1 MPWWGWIVLGAALLA
16 AESVVDAQFFLVFF
30 GAAALITGALAAL
43 GLAGPVWL
51 QWTIFGA
58 LCVVGALTFRRRL
71 YERIRSSAGEVGQ
84 STVGELAVVRE
95 PIAPAGADRWSCAAR
110 SGARTTP
117 APRRSPRARPR
128 AWRASPASSS
138 SSTATPDPEPAQ
150 EDPGWT
156 RSS

>member
-58 LCVVGALTFRRRL
+58 LCVVGAATFRRRL
-71 YERIRSSAGEVGQ
+71 YARIRSSAGEVGQ
-84 STVGELAVVRE
+84 STVGELAVARE
-95 PIAPAGADRWSCAAR
+95 PIAPGGRGQVELR
-110 SGARTTP
+110 GTV
-117 APRRSPRARPR
+117 
-128 AWRASPASSS
+128 WRAHNTG
-138 SSTATPDPEPAQ
+138 STALA
-150 EDPGWT
+150 PGET
-156 RSS
+156 ARVARVLGVELELSRDA

>member
-30 GAAALITGALAAL
+30 GAAALITGTLAAL

-58 LCVVGALTFRRRL
+58 LCVVGAATFRRRL
-71 YERIRSSAGEVGQ
+71 YARIRSSASEVGQ

-95 PIAPAGADRWSCAAR
+95 PIAPGGRGQVELR
-110 SGARTTP
+110 GTV
-117 APRRSPRARPR
+117 
-128 AWRASPASSS
+128 WRAHNTGSA
-138 SSTATPDPEPAQ
+138 ALA
-150 EDPGWT
+150 PGDSARVT
-156 RSS
+156 HVEGVELVLRREA